1 MEKEGGNALGSDRFL
16 GGAENHSLSKPMV
29 YHDQKRIK
37 RRRHGEIGDQIAG
50 DLLEGVGCGGADRG
64 ERGNRG
70 MRVGLVLLANGTA
83 INIFPYIG
91 GEAGPPEF
99 RCYEL
104 AGFQIAGMTGGDVVV
119 TTLQDRAAK
128 GVIGRNI
135 DTSLVREDTG
145 IELPVRE
152 ARAEGSRDVFFHRL
166 KSLKDE
172 RVGGG
177 GGLNAGR
184 EGSVNNVDKEGFR
197 K

>member
-1 MEKEGGNALGSDRFL
+1 
-16 GGAENHSLSKPMV
+16 MV

-37 RRRHGEIGDQIAG
+37 RRRHREISDQIAG
-50 DLLEGVGCGGADRG
+50 DLLEGARCGGADRG
-64 ERGNRG
+64 EWRDRG

-83 INIFPYIG
+83 FNIFPYIG

-99 RCYEL
+99 RRHKL

-152 ARAEGSRDVFFHRL
+152 ARAEGSRDVFLHRL
-166 KSLKDE
+166 KSLEDE
-172 RVGGG
+172 GVGGG

-184 EGSVNNVDKEGFR
+184 EGSVDNVDKEGF
-197 K
+197 